1 MDVRTLGKRC
11 KIQEKKNN
19 KTQTLEIERMI
30 CYNENFPSEFFST
43 QAWSVNLQLLR

>member
-11 KIQEKKNN
+11 KIQEKKN

-30 CYNENFPSEFFST
+30 CYNENFPREFFST
-43 QAWSVNLQLLR
+43 QT

>member
-11 KIQEKKNN
+11 KIQEKK

-30 CYNENFPSEFFST
+30 CYNENFPREFFST